1 MAVFRKSYEM
11 VPIIPSQ
18 NTGSPMEEHQL
29 TKGQKGVILG
39 TLNPEENDSCYE
51 SRILVK
57 QLFHPL

>member
-1 MAVFRKSYEM
+1 
-11 VPIIPSQ
+11 
-18 NTGSPMEEHQL
+18 MEEHQL